1 LQPLEGFFS
10 DQADVIDA
18 AAGRAEKPGRDGLM
32 TVAITAFTLVDKGI
46 DARLRWGGGDRRRIH
61 VTVIAAA

>member
-18 AAGRAEKPGRDGLM
+18 AAGRAEKPGRDG
-32 TVAITAFTLVDKGI
+32 
-46 DARLRWGGGDRRRIH
+46 DRRRIH